1 MAEQRSER
9 ELEKHLKTLKG
20 QRTWKKGAITKRIKK
35 LESMVNDGGRRTLIR
50 AAVDGLLT
58 VFDKLNQ
65 VCSSIAA
72 MSEEVDD
79 LNSLEEIRMD
89 VEMRVAMANKDL
101 VARMDDPP
109 STEDDTS
116 GRVNQHAG
124 ILGAGS
130 NAPHENYAD
139 EYIL

>member
-58 VFDKLNQ
+58 VFDELNL
-65 VCSSIAA
+65 VCASIAA

-79 LNSLEEIRMD
+79 LNSVEENAAI
-89 VEMRVAMANKDL
+89 L
-101 VARMDDPP
+101 TVARLIMLMK
-109 STEDDTS
+109 SEVS
-116 GRVNQHAG
+116 GKQMRSLHHFA
-124 ILGAGS
+124 
-130 NAPHENYAD
+130 
-139 EYIL
+139 